1 MAISAEEVRHVA
13 ALAKMAVTDEELT
26 KFTAQMDDIL
36 GMVEQ
41 LQEVNTTDV
50 PMTYNVTDARN
61 VMRPDEA
68 VPGTDRA
75 ELMKNVPESEDGYIK
90 VPAIIDES
98 EEG

>member
-13 ALAKMAVTDEELT
+13 ALAKMAVTDEELAT
-26 KFTAQMDDIL
+26 FTAQMDDIL

-41 LQEVNTTDV
+41 LQKVDTTGV

-68 VPGTDRA
+68 VSGTDRA